1 MSKLAFGII
10 NRTISLIG
18 WLFLTSAFAA
28 DDLSYFEGAWT
39 PMTGPNIGAPF
50 WFNKAFAGYDAY
62 VPWWGQTSVLA
73 SQGEFGSHIKIV
85 GKKDDKNVSCFY
97 YVSKLNRLKM
107 TWNLRNGDTGTCPES
122 LVFEK
127 REYQSAQDATARG
140 LRHAENGEFDT
151 AIAEY
156 NEAIRIDSTYAPAW
170 AARGAARHSKTEY
183 ATAIADLSEAI
194 RLNPSSAM
202 YFANRGMSYK
212 LMGDD
217 QAAIAN
223 YSDAIRL
230 NLKEWAIYYNRGM
243 AYFAQKKFEEAK
255 RDFTSSLP
263 LKSRNDPDHA
273 EHMLEHIKRELSL
286 VGFKACNRLDEKI
299 WVGVAGY
306 GESDS
311 GELKLRL
318 FYGVEP
324 GNCEDIGRYER
335 ERGVWVI
342 VNGENT
348 NRQWR
353 AGSTDTSAKSF
364 CVALDASSF
373 APAASPNARCSE
385 NYALERFYKQ
395 NIESNANVHTSWLP

>member
-1 MSKLAFGII
+1 VS
-10 NRTISLIG
+10 R
-18 WLFLTSAFAA
+18 
-28 DDLSYFEGAWT
+28 LS
-39 PMTGPNIGAPF
+39 
-50 WFNKAFAGYDAY
+50 
-62 VPWWGQTSVLA
+62 
-73 SQGEFGSHIKIV
+73 
-85 GKKDDKNVSCFY
+85 
-97 YVSKLNRLKM
+97 RLKM
-107 TWNLRNGDTGTCPES
+107 TWNLKNGDTGTCPES

-127 REYQSAQDATARG
+127 RENESAQNATARG
-140 LRHAENGEFDT
+140 QKHAENGDYDT

-170 AARGAARHSKTEY
+170 AARGVARHSKGEY

-212 LMGDD
+212 AMGDD
-217 QAAIAN
+217 QAAITS

-230 NLKEWAIYYNRGM
+230 NLKEWFIYYNRGM

-263 LKSRNDPDHA
+263 LKSKDDPDHA
-273 EHMLEHIKRELSL
+273 EHMLEHIKRALSL
-286 VGFKACNRLDEKI
+286 VEFKACNSLDEKI

-311 GELKLRL
+311 GELTLRL

-335 ERGVWVI
+335 ARGIWVI
-342 VNGENT
+342 VNGANT

-364 CVALDASSF
+364 CVASDASSF
-373 APAASPNARCSE
+373 TLAASPKASCSP
-385 NYALERFYKQ
+385 NYSLERFYKQ
-395 NIESNANVHTSWLP
+395 NIESNESVHTSWLP